1 MGHHHPR
8 HIREPSYYRR
18 RRLTPRWHHADDP
31 IGHHN
36 ARGPNQVTTDVG
48 EALDPRTA
56 QDVANYTIS
65 DGITISGATLGNG
78 GRGVTLATST
88 LTEDFTFT
96 LTVDNLE
103 DLAGNV
109 IAPTPKYPSPSD
121 PTQPGPGWPLASG

>member
-1 MGHHHPR
+1 MPT
-8 HIREPSYYRR
+8 IQS
-18 RRLTPRWHHADDP
+18 
-31 IGHHN
+31 
-36 ARGPNQVTTDVG
+36 VTTTPGDPNEVTIDVG